1 MTNFDL
7 TYVKTN
13 AKKTIRGVAFPMM
26 NQGVG
31 GYVAQNENL
40 RSLRDCVTQLIMTG
54 RGSRVM
60 RPDYGT
66 DLRVAVFEQFTDDLV
81 NNLRAQ
87 ILETISKYEPRVIVK
102 RIALTPDYEN
112 HTLRV
117 ELYIT
122 SKDDLLNGELVEVL
136 I

>member
-1 MTNFDL
+1 MPNFDL
-7 TYVKTN
+7 NYIKTT
-13 AKKTIRGVAFPMM
+13 AKKRILGVAFPMM
-26 NQGVG
+26 NKGIG

-40 RSLRDCVTQLIMTG
+40 RSLRDCVVQLIMTG

-66 DLRVAVFEQFTDDLV
+66 DLRASVFEPFTDDMV
-81 NNLRAQ
+81 DVLRTQ
-87 ILETISKYEPRVIVK
+87 ILETIAKYEPRVIVK
-102 RIALTPDYEN
+102 RISLMPDYEN
-112 HTLRV
+112 HTLKV

>member
-13 AKKTIRGVAFPMM
+13 AKKNIFGVAFPMM
-26 NQGVG
+26 KQGIG

-40 RSLRDCVTQLIMTG
+40 RSLRDCVIQLIMTG
-54 RGSRVM
+54 RGARVM
-60 RPDYGT
+60 RPDFGT
-66 DLRVAVFEQFTDDLV
+66 DLRASVFEQFTDDLIDT
-81 NNLRAQ
+81 LRSQ

-102 RIALTPDYEN
+102 RISLTPDYEN
-112 HTLRV
+112 HTLKV

>member
-1 MTNFDL
+1 MPNFDL
-7 TYVKTN
+7 NYIKTN
-13 AKKTIRGVAFPMM
+13 AKKRILGVAFPMM
-26 NQGVG
+26 NKGIG

-40 RSLRDCVTQLIMTG
+40 RSLRDCVVQLIMTG

-66 DLRVAVFEQFTDDLV
+66 DLRASVFEPFTDDMV
-81 NNLRAQ
+81 DVLRTQ
-87 ILETISKYEPRVIVK
+87 ILETIAKYEPRVIVK
-102 RIALTPDYEN
+102 RISLMPDFEN
-112 HTLRV
+112 HTLKV

-136 I
+136 V

>member
-13 AKKTIRGVAFPMM
+13 AKKNILGVAFPMM
-26 NQGVG
+26 NQGIG

-40 RSLRDCVTQLIMTG
+40 RSLRDCVIQLIMTG
-54 RGSRVM
+54 RGARVM
-60 RPDYGT
+60 RPDFGT
-66 DLRVAVFEQFTDDLV
+66 DVRASVFEQFTDDLIDT
-81 NNLRAQ
+81 LRSQ

-102 RIALTPDYEN
+102 RISLTPDYEN
-112 HTLRV
+112 HTLKI